1 MAQTIQ
7 APHLQP
13 LETRLE
19 TVEIDTAP
27 VPHVV
32 ERATLGVISL
42 GVALGITA
50 ALMTFIIGLTTA
62 IFGWGILV
70 VQVLATLFIG
80 YEPTF
85 VGSISGAVWAF
96 VDFFIAGVIFAW
108 LYNRLLRRHVRD

>member
-1 MAQTIQ
+1 MAQTMQ

-19 TVEIDTAP
+19 TIAIETAP
-27 VPHVV
+27 LPRVV
-32 ERATLGVISL
+32 ERATFGVLSL
-42 GVALGITA
+42 GIALGATG
-50 ALMTFIIGLTTA
+50 ALFVFLIGLTTA

-85 VGSISGAVWAF
+85 VGSVSGAVWAF
-96 VDFFIAGVIFAW
+96 VDFFVAGVVFAW
-108 LYNRLLRRHVRD
+108 IYNRLLRRHIAS